1 MRLDTKVGPPQKRAT
16 AKGFTKRSVK
26 KGGKIGGKKGG
37 TTTKERYGEGFY
49 EEIGRK
55 GGQKVRELIERG
67 KASMKEKK

>member
-1 MRLDTKVGPPQKRAT
+1 MAEKKAEMTVREAGH
-16 AKGFTKRSVK
+16 
-26 KGGKIGGKKGG
+26 KGGS
-37 TTTKERYGEGFY
+37 TTKQRYGEGFY